1 MAWHDVLLCFLLKE
15 TSVYTM
21 MDAALRTLDTDLRM
35 FTDCAYVG
43 YSVRWIW
50 IFRTLC
56 GFLYVYT
63 FDIHVVGLVRAILFR
78 WRNINVHYDALVAI

>member
-15 TSVYTM
+15 TSVYAM

-35 FTDCAYVG
+35 FTDFAYVG
-43 YSVRWIW
+43 YSVRWIC
-50 IFRTLC
+50 ILRTLC

-63 FDIHVVGLVRAILFR
+63 FDIHVVGLVRAIIFR
-78 WRNINVHYDALVAI
+78 WSNINVHYDALVAI